1 MPEAAGAGRGP
12 RCSARLLRLSRAL
25 WAAVLLSGCLL
36 MSGPT
41 QSADSTADGGNVYV
55 SFVSAEG
62 SDVRAVPT
70 QFPDRELEVI
80 VFAQNERGQLRIEI
94 LDPQGSVVLAMDGR
108 PEEQTR
114 AGRVRTDA
122 AGVFRYRVQAS
133 GAQNGS
139 FSILYQ
145 PIAP

>member
-1 MPEAAGAGRGP
+1 MPEAGAGPGRRYG
-12 RCSARLLRLSRAL
+12 ARLLRLSRAL
-25 WAAVLLSGCLL
+25 CVVLALSGCLL

-62 SDVRAVPT
+62 SQVRSVTTP
-70 QFPDRELEVI
+70 FPDRELEVI
-80 VFAQNERGQLRIEI
+80 VFAQNERGQLRIDV
-94 LDPQGSVVLAMDGR
+94 LDPQGSVVLALNGQ

-114 AGRVRTDA
+114 TGRVRTDA

-145 PIAP
+145 PVEP